1 MAATEKLVIIATHG
15 IREPER
21 ATIPFVMA
29 GAALASDVAVVM
41 AFQADAIELLKA
53 GAVETV
59 LAAGFPPLAKLF
71 ADVRRPGRLTPRLQ
85 PMHDGPGH
93 HSGRSRRGRGGR
105 CCRPPDRRDHLSHQ
119 HAHLLGGTIL

>member
-1 MAATEKLVIIATHG
+1 MAEPEKLVIIATHG
-15 IREPER
+15 IREPEM

-59 LAAGFPPLAKLF
+59 LAAGFPPLAKLY
-71 ADVRRPGRLTPRLQ
+71 ADVRALGGSLLACSPCMTARGITPADLVEGAEVVAAGRLIAEVTSATTTL
-85 PMHDGPGH
+85 
-93 HSGRSRRGRGGR
+93 
-105 CCRPPDRRDHLSHQ
+105 
-119 HAHLLGGTIL
+119 TY